1 MFRLLSERL
10 PRRAHRARVVSVFAV
25 LWACLLIAPLSS
37 AAGAVCD
44 GSSPPMLALSI
55 VSGALRGA
63 EHERLRVSVHED
75 GCVAVQRPWYLRG
88 AGHYEIRLDAEEWQ
102 SLRRQVAVEALR
114 GVSEDSLRQDAKAAL
129 ALAKRQDGEP
139 EVEFHA
145 PDADVFALRWREG
158 GVQREL
164 VWADVLDE
172 ADRHPK
178 SSGVNAFANA
188 VRALQ
193 PLLQRDGKRVG
204 SGSVR

>member
-1 MFRLLSERL
+1 MFCLLSER
-10 PRRAHRARVVSVFAV
+10 PTRRAHGVLAVSVFAV
-25 LWACLLIAPLSS
+25 LWTGLLIAASS
-37 AAGAVCD
+37 AAAAACE
-44 GSSPPMLALSI
+44 GSAPPTLALSI

-88 AGHYEIRLDAEEWQ
+88 AGHYEIRLDADEWQ
-102 SLRRQVAVEALR
+102 SLRRQAAVEALR
-114 GVSEDSLRQDAKAAL
+114 GVSEASLRQEAKAAR

-145 PDADVFALRWREG
+145 PDADVFALQWREG
-158 GVQREL
+158 GVPHEL
-164 VWADVLDE
+164 IWADVLDE

-178 SSGVNAFANA
+178 SAGVNAFANA

-193 PLLQRDGKRVG
+193 PLLQGDGKRIG
-204 SGSVR
+204 SGGVR

>member
-10 PRRAHRARVVSVFAV
+10 PRRAHRARAVSVIAV

-37 AAGAVCD
+37 AGAACD
-44 GSSPPMLALSI
+44 GSSPPTLALSI

-63 EHERLRVSVHED
+63 DYERLRVSVHED
-75 GCVAVQRPWYLRG
+75 GCVAIQRPWYLRG
-88 AGHYEIRLDAEEWQ
+88 AGQYEIRLDVEERQ
-102 SLRRQVAVEALR
+102 SLHRQVAVGALR
-114 GVSEDSLRQDAKAAL
+114 GVDHASLQREAKAAR

-139 EVEFHA
+139 EVEFHT
-145 PDADVFALRWREG
+145 PDADVFALQWREG
-158 GVQREL
+158 DTHHEL

-178 SSGVNAFANA
+178 SAGVNAFANA

-193 PLLQRDGKRVG
+193 PLLERDGKRVG
-204 SGSVR
+204 SGGVR